1 MNGNFDFGGTV
12 MSFKDSEKHQ
22 HGLEKNVYFN
32 LVNYKIDQD
41 VATSSLKDNAIFKG
55 KLIVEFNFANLKAST
70 EPQLAVLE
78 AIGKLIATGKSE
90 LKFTKNGQPNATQN
104 Q

>member
-1 MNGNFDFGGTV
+1 MNGDFNFGGTV
-12 MSFKDSEKHQ
+12 MTFEGSEKHK
-22 HGLEKNVYFN
+22 HGLEKNLYFN

-41 VATSSLKDNAIFKG
+41 IVAPSLKDNADFKG
-55 KLIVEFNFANLKAST
+55 KLIVELNFGNLKAST

-78 AIGKLIATGKSE
+78 AIGKLVATGKAE
-90 LKFTKNGQPNATQN
+90 LDFTNNGQLTSDQN